1 MLRLGPFLPTLGNSV
16 GLPDLLRLVLQRR
29 GACGGGS
36 GGGYGSESGQCHG
49 SGIEVRRKT
58 GNDRYHTEVED
69 DDAKVLSSLSLS
81 LSLPL
86 SLTELCFVVPFL
98 CSLDFRSVLNLDK
111 EISETQRFAQLL

>member
-16 GLPDLLRLVLQRR
+16 GLPDLLRRVLQRE
-29 GACGGGS
+29 GACSGGGS

-81 LSLPL
+81 LPL
-86 SLTELCFVVPFL
+86 SH
-98 CSLDFRSVLNLDK
+98 SLNSVLWFRSSAVW
-111 EISETQRFAQLL
+111 ISGRS